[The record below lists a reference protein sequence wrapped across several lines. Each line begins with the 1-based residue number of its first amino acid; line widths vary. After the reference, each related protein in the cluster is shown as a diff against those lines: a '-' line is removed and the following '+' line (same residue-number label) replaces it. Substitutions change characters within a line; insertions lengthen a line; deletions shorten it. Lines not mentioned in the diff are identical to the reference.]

1 LVGRFK
7 ILLNRV
13 FRIKVS
19 DDNQVRGRPRQ
30 AIWPSNENYKKMKK
44 ILVATGGGDCPGL
57 NAVIRGI
64 VKRAAQE
71 KDWEVWGSFEALN
84 GLMEE
89 PSRLIR
95 LDEKTVGGIHVKGGT
110 ILGTTNKGNPMHFPE
125 KQPDGTV
132 QAVNRIPWLVD
143 RLKSKGF
150 DVVINIGGD
159 GSQAISQALFETGM
173 PVVGVPKTIDNDLY
187 STDFT
192 FGFQTAV
199 QTATDSFDRLVTTAN
214 SHHRIMIMEVMGR
227 DAGWIALYTAIA
239 GGAEICLIPEIPY
252 DLDKVVERINSRYN
266 NGRGFVNIV
275 IAEGSK
281 AKDGTIT
288 SSEGE
293 EGRHAVR
300 LGGVCFTLSQQLKE
314 AGVQADIRETVLGH
328 TQRGGTPIAF
338 DRVIASV
345 FGVKAME
352 LVLEGKFGHL
362 VVLKNNDFSSVPIKE
377 AISAYNFVDP
387 NGTLVKSAKGL
398 GISFGD

>member
-1 LVGRFK
+1 
-7 ILLNRV
+7 
-13 FRIKVS
+13 
-19 DDNQVRGRPRQ
+19 
-30 AIWPSNENYKKMKK
+30 MKK

-64 VKRAAQE
+64 VKRASHE
-71 KDWEVWGSFEALN
+71 KEWEVWGSFEALN

-89 PSRLIR
+89 PTRLIK
-95 LDEKTVGGIHVKGGT
+95 LDEKTVAGIHVRGGT
-110 ILGTTNKGNPMHFPE
+110 ILGTTNKGNPMNYPE

-132 QAVNRIPWLVD
+132 KITNRIPWLVD

-150 DVVINIGGD
+150 DAVINIGGD
-159 GSQAISQALFETGM
+159 GSQAISQAMFEAGM

-199 QTATDSFDRLVTTAN
+199 QTASDSFDRLVTTAN
-214 SHHRIMIMEVMGR
+214 SHHRVMIMEVMGR
-227 DAGWIALYTAIA
+227 DAGWIALYTAIS

-252 DLDKVVERINSRYN
+252 ELNVIVDRIKSRYN
-266 NGRGFVNIV
+266 EGRGFVNIV
-275 IAEGSK
+275 IAEGAK
-281 AKDGTIT
+281 AKDGIIT
-288 SSEGE
+288 STKGE

-300 LGGVCFTLSQQLKE
+300 LGGVCFTLSQQLKN
-314 AGVQADIRETVLGH
+314 AGIEADIRETVLGH

-352 LVLEGKFGHL
+352 LILAGKFGEL
-362 VVLKNNDFSSVPIKE
+362 VVLKNNDYTSVPIKE
-377 AISAYNFVDP
+377 AISAYNYVNP
-387 NGTLVKSAKGL
+387 HGTLVQAAKGL